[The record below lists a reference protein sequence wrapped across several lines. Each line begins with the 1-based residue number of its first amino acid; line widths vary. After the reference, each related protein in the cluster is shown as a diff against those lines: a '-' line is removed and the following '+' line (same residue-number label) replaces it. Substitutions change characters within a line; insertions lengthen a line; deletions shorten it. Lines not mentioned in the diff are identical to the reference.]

1 MIEEPPAEK
10 SIDEGI
16 DSVNKEDIAIDRLL
30 KMVLENKS

>member
-10 SIDEGI
+10 SIDEDI